1 MSMLNYAAFAQEAN
15 MQRSKVGMKPAKL
28 RDQAYDTFTG
38 HLLASDLRP
47 GQFVSQRELVKLT
60 GMPLGAIREL
70 IPRLEAEGLITTV
83 PQRGMLI
90 APIDY
95 KLVRDA
101 YQFRL
106 FLEKEAVAL
115 FAAQASA
122 DTIAK
127 LRETH
132 EDILSKAE
140 AGVNDPDF
148 LAYAQACDWGLHEG
162 FIDRVGNEILSR
174 SYRVNSLK
182 IRLINQEL
190 TGIAGRV
197 VSTQR
202 EHLDIIAAI
211 ESRDPARAARS
222 VETHIGGV
230 WNRIAGLPS

>member
-1 MSMLNYAAFAQEAN
+1 
-15 MQRSKVGMKPAKL
+15 MQRSKVGAKPAKL
-28 RDQAYDTFTG
+28 REQAYKSFTG

-70 IPRLEAEGLITTV
+70 VPRLEAEGLVTTV

-106 FLEKEAVAL
+106 FLEKEAIAHFAL
-115 FAAQASA
+115 HAPD
-122 DTIAK
+122 DTIAR

-132 EDILSKAE
+132 QDILRKAE
-140 AGVNDPDF
+140 AGINDPDF
-148 LAYAQACDWGLHEG
+148 LDHAQASDWMLHET
-162 FIDRVGNEILSR
+162 FIDAVGNDILSR
-174 SYRVNSLK
+174 NYRVNSLK

-197 VSTQR
+197 VPTQR
-202 EHLDIIAAI
+202 EHLDLLAAI
-211 ESRDPARAARS
+211 EARDPVRAAQS
-222 VETHIGGV
+222 VEVHISRAR
-230 WNRIAGLPS
+230 NRIAGLPT

>member
-1 MSMLNYAAFAQEAN
+1 MR
-15 MQRSKVGMKPAKL
+15 RSKVGMKPAKL
-28 RDQAYDTFTG
+28 RDQAYTSFTG

-47 GQFVSQRELVKLT
+47 GQFVSQRELVELT

-70 IPRLEAEGLITTV
+70 IPRLEAEGLVTTV

-106 FLEKEAVAL
+106 FLEKEAVTV

-122 DTIAK
+122 EAVAQ
-127 LRETH
+127 LRRTH
-132 EDILSKAE
+132 EDILRRAE
-140 AGVNDPDF
+140 AGENGPEF
-148 LAYAQACDWGLHEG
+148 TAYAQSCDWALHET
-162 FIDRVGNEILSR
+162 FIDAVGNDILSR

-190 TGIAGRV
+190 TGIAGRIV
-197 VSTQR
+197 PTQR
-202 EHLDIIAAI
+202 EHLDIIDAI
-211 ESRDPARAARS
+211 EARDPAKASQSVEAHIGRARS
-222 VETHIGGV
+222 
-230 WNRIAGLPS
+230 RIAGLQP

>member
-1 MSMLNYAAFAQEAN
+1 
-15 MQRSKVGMKPAKL
+15 MQRSKAGLKPGKL
-28 RDQAYDTFTG
+28 RDQAYNSFTG
-38 HLLASDLRP
+38 HLLASHLRP
-47 GQFVSQRELVKLT
+47 GQFVSQRELVELT

-115 FAAQASA
+115 FALQASNE
-122 DTIAK
+122 TIAK
-127 LRETH
+127 LRATH
-132 EDILSKAE
+132 EDILKKGE

-148 LAYAQACDWGLHEG
+148 LAHAQACDWALHET
-162 FIDRVGNEILSR
+162 FVDAVGNDILSR
-174 SYRVNSLK
+174 TYRVNSLK

-190 TGIAGRV
+190 TGIIGRV
-197 VSTQR
+197 VPTQL

-211 ESRDPARAARS
+211 EARDPVRAAQS
-222 VETHIGGV
+222 VEVHISRAR
-230 WNRIAGLPS
+230 NRIAGLAP